1 MVIAKI
7 FIGPDNLSFMHNDY
21 PNCCEICHY
30 ELRQSINANFKLKKK
45 QFDVSGT
52 YDGYLIVSKR
62 FRLFCEEKKYNNV
75 QFLDLPNEPD
85 FYFLES
91 TTTITL
97 DYERRKVQF
106 IDFCDKCGRYAE
118 VIGATP
124 SFIKPNSTIK
134 ENTFYRSEYD
144 FGSYNSK
151 SPLIVVSNKMA
162 EEMLEMKFKGLYFK
176 DVLE

>member
-1 MVIAKI
+1 MVVAKI
-7 FIGPDNLSFMHNDY
+7 LRGPDNLSFMYDDY
-21 PNCCEICHY
+21 PNCCDKCRYSIHQSVNPNFR
-30 ELRQSINANFKLKKK
+30 LRKK

-62 FRLFCEEKKYNNV
+62 LKIFCEEKGYNNV
-75 QFLDLPNEPD
+75 RFYNLESEPEFFFLDCTKVL
-85 FYFLES
+85 S
-91 TTTITL
+91 L

-124 SFIKPNSTIK
+124 GFIGNDYLIEDNS
-134 ENTFYRSEYD
+134 FYRSEYD

-151 SPLIVVSNKMA
+151 SPLIIVSNKMA
-162 EEMLEMKFKGLYFK
+162 EEMQKMKFKGLCFK
-176 DVLE
+176 DVLV